1 MVLLKV
7 QQNTN
12 LSSQLE
18 RVILVYS
25 LKPPVCQVFVFFV
38 CFVLGVGII
47 LTQIYALNDIGQ
59 SLHPQLPLFIE
70 QCGQIKTIHIQQT
83 SVPAVKIHLEPLP
96 PIARK

>member
-25 LKPPVCQVFVFFV
+25 LKPPGHQVFVLFA

-47 LTQIYALNDIGQ
+47 LTQICALNDIGQ
-59 SLHPQLPLFIE
+59 SLHPPLLLFME
-70 QCGQIKTIHIQQT
+70 QCGQIKAIHIQQT
-83 SVPAVKIHLEPLP
+83 PVPAVKIHLEPLP
-96 PIARK
+96 PIAPK